1 MPLNQFLVYP
11 LELIP
16 YVAIT
21 LVVAFTMHELAH
33 AYVAYRF
40 GDPTAK
46 NQGRLT
52 LNPLK
57 HLDVFGTILIFVAG
71 FGWAR
76 PVPVNRYHF
85 KNPRLAGICVSIA
98 GPLSN
103 LVLAFLGC
111 FVYVLLQ
118 KFGGESL
125 MRFEPGMDYF
135 FRIFINLNV
144 ILFLFNLLPLPPLDG
159 YRIIEDVVSPRI
171 RAKMTQFEQYGII
184 IFLIFVI
191 TPLGQFVFGPLIGM
205 RDQIIYWF
213 NLILKPLL

>member
-21 LVVAFTMHELAH
+21 LVVAFTMHEPAH

-71 FGWAR
+71 FGQGD
-76 PVPVNRYHF
+76 
-85 KNPRLAGICVSIA
+85 L
-98 GPLSN
+98 
-103 LVLAFLGC
+103 
-111 FVYVLLQ
+111 
-118 KFGGESL
+118 
-125 MRFEPGMDYF
+125 
-135 FRIFINLNV
+135 
-144 ILFLFNLLPLPPLDG
+144 
-159 YRIIEDVVSPRI
+159 YR
-171 RAKMTQFEQYGII
+171 
-184 IFLIFVI
+184 
-191 TPLGQFVFGPLIGM
+191 
-205 RDQIIYWF
+205 
-213 NLILKPLL
+213 

>member
-85 KNPRLAGICVSIA
+85 KKPRLAGICVSIA

-103 LVLAFLGC
+103 LVLAFLGF

-118 KFGGESL
+118 KFGGEWI
-125 MRFEPGMDYF
+125 MRFEPGVDNF
-135 FRIFINLNV
+135 FLIFINLNV

-191 TPLGQFVFGPLIGM
+191 TPLGLFVFGPLIGM

>member
-103 LVLAFLGC
+103 LVLAFLC
-111 FVYVLLQ
+111 FFVYVLLQ

-125 MRFEPGMDYF
+125 MRFEPGVDHF

-159 YRIIEDVVSPRI
+159 YRIIEDVVSPVSGR
-171 RAKMTQFEQYGII
+171 K
-184 IFLIFVI
+184 
-191 TPLGQFVFGPLIGM
+191 
-205 RDQIIYWF
+205 
-213 NLILKPLL
+213 